1 MESGISTYIDF
12 SGNGGF
18 TIRLYLEEQWDAV
31 SNYSVVSVT
40 GMSVRS
46 ETYRGTWYPGGSVS
60 INGAAV
66 CVMDYNNPAT
76 HTFNAAGT
84 STGWASVVATSKG
97 QKFPWSSGNIS
108 HNSDGSKSVSVSVN
122 VKLWRS
128 SSDPILLVSGSSTLT
143 LTTIPRTSYVSGSS
157 GTLGAKHTLT
167 ITRQSSSF
175 TETLV
180 ATCGRSSVTI
190 ANKTSSK
197 TVTWTPPAEWESN
210 TTDGAT
216 VSVTITCTTY
226 SGNTKIGTSS
236 IAIAFAISTGAV
248 PTVSISVSDAKGY
261 TSKYGG
267 YIQGQS
273 IANVKVNA
281 SGAHGSSITECTVTL
296 GGTTKTGTTVEMEIP
311 QSGVVTITATATD
324 SRGRTG
330 TAATTINVIAYTA
343 PTAIVSTAYRSDE
356 NGNQADEGEYATVL
370 FKANI
375 SPLNNSNSAQY
386 AIKYRRKGMTAWTT
400 IEIPENLGYSPDSI
414 SKIFPANVNYLYE
427 VCAVAKDDFVEVTS
441 IYRTV
446 STAFYLISVH
456 RDHKSVGIG
465 QKATDYGMCGIGIP
479 LKINAGIYAD
489 NRVLDIV
496 YEETIGAYVL
506 KALEAR

>member
-12 SGNGGF
+12 PGNGGF
-18 TIRLYLEEQWDAV
+18 TIRLYLEEQWDAA
-31 SNYSVVSVT
+31 SNYSIVSVT

-60 INGAAV
+60 INGTAV
-66 CVMDYNNPAT
+66 CVMDYNYPAT

-97 QKFPWSSGNIS
+97 EKFPWSSGNIA
-108 HNSDGSKSVSVSVN
+108 HNSDGSKSVSISVN

-128 SSDPILLVSGSSTLT
+128 SSDPILLVSGSSTLP
-143 LTTIPRTSYVSGSS
+143 LTTIPRSSYVSGPS
-157 GTLGAKHTLT
+157 GTLGTKHTLT
-167 ITRQSSSF
+167 ITRQSNSF
-175 TETLV
+175 TETIV

-190 ANKTSSK
+190 AQKTTAK
-197 TVTWTPPAEWESN
+197 TVTWTPPAGWESY
-210 TTDGAT
+210 TTDGQT
-216 VSVTITCTTY
+216 VLVTVTCTTY

-236 IAIAFAISTGAV
+236 ATITFAISAGAV
-248 PTVSISVSDAKGY
+248 PTISISVSDAKGY

-267 YIQGQS
+267 YIQSQS
-273 IANVKVNA
+273 IASVKVNA
-281 SGAHGSSITECTVTL
+281 SGAHGSSIAECTVTI
-296 GGTTKTGTTVEMEIP
+296 GSTTKIGTNVEMELP
-311 QSGVVTITATATD
+311 DSGVVTIKATATD

-330 TAATTINVIAYTA
+330 TATTTINVIAYTA
-343 PTAIVSTAYRSDE
+343 PSAIVSAAYRSDE
-356 NGNQADEGEYATVL
+356 NGNQADEGEYATVM

-375 SPLNNSNSAQY
+375 SPLNNTNSAQY
-386 AIKYRRKGMTAWTT
+386 AIKYRRKGTTSWTT
-400 IEIPENLGYSPDSI
+400 IGIPENLGYAPDSV

-446 STAFYLISVH
+446 SVAFYLISVH
-456 RDHKSVGIG
+456 RGHKSVGIG

-496 YEETIGAYVL
+496 YNESIGAYVL
-506 KALEAR
+506 QELEAK